1 MDSSPIAHQLSEE
14 PRSEADEPGCQN
26 EQEDEQI
33 GSPAQLIGQLGVANE
48 QREDQNE
55 GEVPTPE
62 DLDKPTEIKQAEEQM
77 RQGKEMEQPAG
88 GQTEEQISQVEEKEQ
103 PVGEQAEA
111 SDHAEKAEVVGEK
124 NDEQINDEDEKAG
137 KTKDM

>member
-1 MDSSPIAHQLSEE
+1 
-14 PRSEADEPGCQN
+14 
-26 EQEDEQI
+26 
-33 GSPAQLIGQLGVANE
+33 
-48 QREDQNE
+48 
-55 GEVPTPE
+55 
-62 DLDKPTEIKQAEEQM
+62 LDKPTEIKQAEEQM